1 MPSPHDAHGMLYHG
15 VPEGHDAVRELMHF
29 LLTISACVPEGQV
42 ATHDFVVASSY
53 EFTGQAPD
61 TVQTLTPVIVPLVG
75 GGALIGLLGGQEAAA
90 THFCVSGSHTGVAPE
105 HAVTH

>member
-1 MPSPHDAHGMLYHG
+1 
-15 VPEGHDAVRELMHF
+15 MHF
-29 LLTISACVPEGQV
+29 LVVTSATVPDGHV
-42 ATHDFVVASSY
+42 ATHALVVESSY

-75 GGALIGLLGGQEAAA
+75 GGALIGLVGGQAEAA
-90 THFCVSGSHTGVAPE
+90 THFCVSGSQTGVVPE